1 MQVNLNDTV
10 NAMTHSMR
18 ALKIIF
24 KASGGLK
31 RGLKR
36 GAGEDSA
43 VFTRAD
49 KDFSIL
55 TGKGESRKLDNRSIF
70 RKSFVNLLTLQSTN
84 VSMQLFSHV
93 GAQQPHPQELK
104 TSKGTDLQFLPPGRK
119 Y

>member
-1 MQVNLNDTV
+1 MKALRVNLNDTV
-10 NAMTHSMR
+10 NAMTLSMR
-18 ALKIIF
+18 DLKVTF

-31 RGLKR
+31 RWLKR
-36 GAGEDSA
+36 AA

-49 KDFSIL
+49 KDLSIL

-70 RKSFVNLLTLQSTN
+70 RKSSVNLLTLQSTN